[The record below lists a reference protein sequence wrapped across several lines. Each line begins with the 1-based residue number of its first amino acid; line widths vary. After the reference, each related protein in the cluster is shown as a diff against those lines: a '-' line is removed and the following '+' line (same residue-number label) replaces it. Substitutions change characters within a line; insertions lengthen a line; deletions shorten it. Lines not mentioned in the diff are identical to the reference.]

1 MLPVSRCSLRKRP
14 TELMLTSHCSAASG
28 IVAPPSI
35 AATTRVRKSSES
47 GFAIHAGLLPAGS
60 LNHIRHPIGIP
71 RFSLFG
77 KRSNT
82 TPRHEVLGFLPHAHA
97 HAPPPPLLSAEAGGG
112 KGDAGGGGGGE
123 AACSVLGASPSP
135 ALPRRRGRGR
145 WSRKRLA

>member
-60 LNHIRHPIGIP
+60 LNHIRHPMGIP

-77 KRSNT
+77 KRSSHIW
-82 TPRHEVLGFLPHAHA
+82 PHRRAVEDIVVYPVQVVPLVEVN
-97 HAPPPPLLSAEAGGG
+97 PLNKVVDQFGGHH
-112 KGDAGGGGGGE
+112 DICE
-123 AACSVLGASPSP
+123 VMF
-135 ALPRRRGRGR
+135 
-145 WSRKRLA
+145 RL